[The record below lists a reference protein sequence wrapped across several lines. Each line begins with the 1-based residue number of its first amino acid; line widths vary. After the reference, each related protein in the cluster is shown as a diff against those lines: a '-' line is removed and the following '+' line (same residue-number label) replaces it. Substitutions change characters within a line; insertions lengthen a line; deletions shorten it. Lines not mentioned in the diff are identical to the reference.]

1 MRAGSLSAGGYA
13 AYEQVFQSLRTNSAA
28 LFRGAVRI
36 VSALEFLA
44 AKFHEQVF
52 SVLSYQRS
60 QFLTFEL
67 PPRLRNPIAVV
78 EGKTLP
84 ALVGKTRHGSRPFVA
99 GGSSQLS
106 AVGACGYL

>member
-1 MRAGSLSAGGYA
+1 MRAGSLSALEAA

-44 AKFHEQVF
+44 AKLHEQVF
-52 SVLSYQRS
+52 SVLSYQRR

-67 PPRLRNPIAVV
+67 PPRLRNSIAVV

-84 ALVGKTRHGSRPFVA
+84 ALGGKTRHGSRPFLA
-99 GGSSQLS
+99 GGSFQLS
-106 AVGACGYL
+106 AAGACGYL